1 MGPATYRITP
11 ILLTAFH
18 ALFPTALRSYCLT
31 MPRVEKPS
39 YGSPVPSPALVWA
52 NSELFSQP
60 KKAKTRQSQQ
70 PTLLWIDDF
79 EPGLVLYNKMFE
91 DLGFKVL
98 TASTGETGIKLAAL
112 YAIDVVVTD
121 YEMPGIDGLG
131 VAAAIKALNPQTPVL
146 LFSGS
151 ALIPRRARRLVDGFC
166 DKAGPRSELLASIH
180 RLLQAKPSTGLQPP
194 PARLASDQGQRTV
207 A

>member
-1 MGPATYRITP
+1 
-11 ILLTAFH
+11 
-18 ALFPTALRSYCLT
+18 
-31 MPRVEKPS
+31 
-39 YGSPVPSPALVWA
+39 VWA